1 MNRIQFES
9 LNITEQ
15 VAYIN
20 DKLEKGLSIDEI
32 CSDIDISK
40 FALNTRLKING
51 YTKILNQYVIEED
64 LQDVSSTSETEK
76 TENNALIKAFLNIP
90 ELVELFEKVNKLDS
104 LVSENI
110 KDIQDLKENSKIAT
124 KPSKT
129 TRKKNV
135 LVAKK
140 FVGEQKQTTVRINK
154 DIYKRLGKIYKKY
167 PLYNRQD
174 ILNSLLDEILKKY
187 E

>member
-9 LNITEQ
+9 LNIKEQ

-20 DKLEKGLSIDEI
+20 DKLEKGLSLDEI

-76 TENNALIKAFLNIP
+76 ALVKAFLNIP